1 MQLVIRGIGKIGYLD
16 GSIPQSKPG
25 DSQYP
30 SWDIQN
36 SMVMLWLINSMED
49 LIVEIYVLYP
59 TAKAIWDVV
68 RLAYSD
74 LEYSLQTFDL
84 CTRS

>member
-1 MQLVIRGIGKIGYLD
+1 MQLVICGIGKINYLD

-25 DSQYP
+25 DSQYA

-49 LIVEIYVLYP
+49 IIVEIYVLYP

-84 CTRS
+84 RKRS

>member
-1 MQLVIRGIGKIGYLD
+1 
-16 GSIPQSKPG
+16 
-25 DSQYP
+25 
-30 SWDIQN
+30 
-36 SMVMLWLINSMED
+36 MVMLWLINSMED
-49 LIVEIYVLYP
+49 IIVEIYVLYP